1 MYIMTLIYTSY
12 NYHLQASDTF
22 NGHYLLMVTRV
33 SLKEHKNGKQTS
45 TWAIIFEHEILKS
58 YSINFQNYVL
68 VLFV

>member
-33 SLKEHKNGKQTS
+33 SLKEHKNGKYY
-45 TWAIIFEHEILKS
+45 ILPNIFPWLPERMT
-58 YSINFQNYVL
+58 
-68 VLFV
+68 